1 MPGPLLEIRD
11 CCRNFVVDRSLTVEA
26 VRHFSLTLRPG
37 EIYGLVGESGCG
49 KSTLA
54 RTIIGVYPVSSGEIW
69 FQGLKISDRSVL
81 RRHRREVRRGMQM
94 IFQDSSAALN
104 PVMSVEEILAEPLEV
119 WGLLPRGKE
128 RREVL
133 ERLLHRVGMDAS
145 ALCRQPAELSGG
157 QRQRVAIARAVAV
170 HPELV
175 IADEPV
181 ASLDVSMQA
190 QIVTLFQQIQQEQG
204 FSFLYISHD
213 LAMVR
218 YLCDRVGVM
227 RAGRLVEEAET
238 DELFAHP
245 CHAYTRVL
253 LSAMPE
259 PDPRYERARTILS
272 YDEEELGTTF
282 EEVSPGHRVL
292 R

>member
-1 MPGPLLEIRD
+1 MSYIELKNISKSFGEKEVIKNFDLSIDRGEFISLLGP
-11 CCRNFVVDRSLTVEA
+11 
-26 VRHFSLTLRPG
+26 
-37 EIYGLVGESGCG
+37 SGCG
-49 KSTLA
+49 KTTLLRMVA
-54 RTIIGVYPVSSGEIW
+54 GFIDPTEGEIIIDGKTVFSSEKNIYVKTGKRNLGMV
-69 FQGLKISDRSVL
+69 FQSYAVWPHMTVYENIAFGLR
-81 RRHRREVRRGMQM
+81 VRK
-94 IFQDSSAALN
+94 
-104 PVMSVEEILAEPLEV
+104 MSNEEIHERVVQASEIL
-119 WGLLPRGKE
+119 GIKE
-128 RREVL
+128 YLDKKPKE
-133 ERLLHRVGMDAS
+133 M
-145 ALCRQPAELSGG
+145 SGG

-170 HPELV
+170 HPDLV

-181 ASLDVSMQA
+181 VSLDVSMQA
-190 QIVTLFQQIQQEQG
+190 QIVTLFQQLQQEQG

-227 RAGRLVEEAET
+227 RSGRLVEEAEA

-272 YDEEELGTTF
+272 CHEEELGTTF
-282 EEVSPGHRVL
+282 EYVSPGHRVL

>member
-1 MPGPLLEIRD
+1 MSVTIR
-11 CCRNFVVDRSLTVEA
+11 NLTIVIGGKTIVSHVDLDIA
-26 VRHFSLTLRPG
+26 DG
-37 EIYGLVGESGCG
+37 ERVGLIGSSGSG
-49 KSTLA
+49 KSMIAKAMMGLLPA
-54 RTIIGVYPVSSGEIW
+54 PAQVSGSIEMGGRRIVGATDADIADLRGRYVGMV
-69 FQGLKISDRSVL
+69 FQNPA
-81 RRHRREVRRGMQM
+81 
-94 IFQDSSAALN
+94 AALN
-104 PVMSVEEILAEPLEV
+104 PVMSVEEILAEPLEI

-128 RREVL
+128 RRDVL

-170 HPELV
+170 HPDLV

-190 QIVTLFQQIQQEQG
+190 QIVTLFQQVQQEQG

-227 RAGRLVEEAET
+227 RSGRLVEEAEA

-272 YDEEELGTTF
+272 CDEEELGTTF

>member
-1 MPGPLLEIRD
+1 MSAPLLEIRD
-11 CCRNFVVDRSLTVEA
+11 CCRNFVVDRTLTVEA

-54 RTIIGVYPVSSGEIW
+54 RTIMGVYPVSSGEIW
-69 FQGLKISDRSVL
+69 FRGLKISDSRVL

-104 PVMSVEEILAEPLEV
+104 PVMSVEEILAEPLEI

-128 RREVL
+128 RRDVL

-170 HPELV
+170 HPDLV

-190 QIVTLFQQIQQEQG
+190 QIVTLFQQVQQEQG

-227 RAGRLVEEAET
+227 RSGRLVEEAEA

-272 YDEEELGTTF
+272 CDEEELGTTF

>member
-1 MPGPLLEIRD
+1 MSAPLLEIRD

-54 RTIIGVYPVSSGEIW
+54 RTIMGIYPVSSGEIW
-69 FQGLKISDRSVL
+69 FRGLKISDRSVL
-81 RRHRREVRRGMQM
+81 RRHRCEVRRGMQM

-104 PVMSVEEILAEPLEV
+104 PVMSVEEILAEPLEI

-128 RREVL
+128 RRDVL

-190 QIVTLFQQIQQEQG
+190 QIVTLFQQLQQEQG

-227 RAGRLVEEAET
+227 RAGRLVEEAEA

-272 YDEEELGTTF
+272 CHEEELGTTF

>member
-1 MPGPLLEIRD
+1 MSAPLLEIRD
-11 CCRNFVVDRSLTVEA
+11 CCRTFVVDRTLTVEA

-54 RTIIGVYPVSSGEIW
+54 RTIMGVYPVSSGEIW
-69 FQGLKISDRSVL
+69 FRGLKISDSRVL

-104 PVMSVEEILAEPLEV
+104 PVMSVEEILAEPLEI

-128 RREVL
+128 RRETL

-145 ALCRQPAELSGG
+145 ALFRQPAELSGG

-170 HPELV
+170 HPDLV

-190 QIVTLFQQIQQEQG
+190 QIVTLFQQLQQEQG

-227 RAGRLVEEAET
+227 RSGRLVEEAEA

-272 YDEEELGTTF
+272 CHEDELGTTF